1 MWLMLNNNENAIEIK
16 SPCNG
21 DCFIDNSNKLC
32 TGCYRTMDEIIS
44 WCAMGDKE
52 KEELLIKVESR
63 RKKYESK

>member
-32 TGCYRTMDEIIS
+32 TGCYRT
-44 WCAMGDKE
+44 KE